1 MMTTMYKQTFLAAA
15 LAGALAFIPCVR
27 AADVTSAEARAIAKE
42 AYIYGFPLVDNY
54 RIQYSYFQDKQ
65 DPNYKLP
72 WNQLI
77 NIPRVY
83 TPEDTAIQTPNSDTP
98 YSFIGMDLRTEPLVL
113 TVPKIEKNR
122 YFTIQL
128 VDAYTLNFAY
138 IGSRTTGNDGGSY
151 LIAGPNWKGEKPEGI
166 KKVIQSET
174 EFVFGAY
181 RTQLFG
187 PDDMEN
193 VKKIQ
198 AGYEVQPLSEFLG
211 QPVPQA
217 APAIDFVKPLTPE
230 MQKTS
235 PAFYSILNFVLQF
248 CPTHP
253 SERELMDR
261 FVKIGI
267 GGGRSHDAGK
277 LSPEMRTAIKEG
289 MADAL
294 TEYAVLQQQID
305 EKKVTS
311 GQMFGTRD
319 YLKNNYLYRMGAAVN
334 GIYGNSEAE
343 AMYPLLALDNEGQKL
358 DGSKK
363 YTLRFAP
370 GQLPPVNA
378 FWSMTMYRMPEI
390 LLVDNPIDRYLLNS
404 PMLEQFNRDADGGVT
419 FYIQHESPGKDKES
433 NWLPAPQG
441 WFMVVLRLYWPKEEA
456 LGGKWTSPTL
466 NYEK

>member
-1 MMTTMYKQTFLAAA
+1 MKAARRSVLFAAA
-15 LAGALAFIPCVR
+15 LAGTLALKPCAR
-27 AADVTSAEARAIAKE
+27 AADVTPAEARAIAKE

-72 WNQLI
+72 WNRLI

-128 VDAYTLNFAY
+128 IDAYTHNFAY

-151 LIAGPNWKGEKPEGI
+151 LIAGPSWKGEKPASI
-166 KKVIQSET
+166 NKVIQSET
-174 EFVFGAY
+174 EFVFGAF
-181 RTQLFG
+181 RTQLFS

-193 VKKIQ
+193 VKKVQ
-198 AGYEVQPLSEFLG
+198 AGYKVQPLSAFLG
-211 QPVPQA
+211 LPAPKA

-230 MQKTS
+230 AQRTS
-235 PAFYSILNFVLQF
+235 TQFFNELNFILQF
-248 CPTHP
+248 CPTVP
-253 SERELMDR
+253 SEKELMAR
-261 FVKIGI
+261 FAKIGV
-267 GGGRSHDAGK
+267 GGGKSFDASK
-277 LSPEMRTAIKEG
+277 LSPGMRAAIEGG

-294 TEYAVLQQQID
+294 TEYAALQKQID

-319 YLKNNYLYRMGAAVN
+319 YLKNNYLYRMGAAIN
-334 GIYGNSEAE
+334 GIYGNSQAE

-358 DGSKK
+358 DGSKE
-363 YTLRFAP
+363 YTLRFEP

-390 LLVDNPIDRYLLNS
+390 LLVENPIDRYLLNS
-404 PMLEQFNRDADGGVT
+404 PMLDQFKRDADGGLTV
-419 FYIQHESPGKDKES
+419 YIQNESPGKDKAS
-433 NWLPAPQG
+433 NWLPAPRG
-441 WFMVVLRLYWPKEEA
+441 WFMVVMRLYWPKEDA
-456 LGGKWTSPTL
+456 LSGKWTAPTL
-466 NYEK
+466 KRVK

>member
-1 MMTTMYKQTFLAAA
+1 MMTTMYKQTALAAA
-15 LAGALAFIPCVR
+15 LGGALALIQCAR
-27 AADVTSAEARAIAKE
+27 AADVTPAEARAIAKE

-54 RIQYSYFQDKQ
+54 RIQYSYFQDEQ

-128 VDAYTLNFAY
+128 IDAYTFNFAY

-151 LIAGPNWKGEKPEGI
+151 LIAGPNWKGEKPDGI
-166 KKVIQSET
+166 KKLIPSET
-174 EFVFGAY
+174 EFVFGAF
-181 RTQLFG
+181 RTQLFS

-198 AGYEVQPLSEFLG
+198 AGYKVQPLSAFLG
-211 QPVPQA
+211 QPAPKA

-235 PAFYSILNFVLQF
+235 PAFYNILNFVLQF

-253 SERELMDR
+253 SEQKLMER
-261 FVKIGI
+261 LARIGI
-267 GGGRSHDAGK
+267 GGGRSFDAGK

-294 TEYAVLQQQID
+294 TEYAVLQKQID

-334 GIYGNSEAE
+334 GIYGNSQAE

-363 YTLRFAP
+363 YTLRFEP

-390 LLVDNPIDRYLLNS
+390 LLVENPIDRYLLNS
-404 PMLEQFNRDADGGVT
+404 PMLHQFKRDADGGLTV
-419 FYIQHESPGKDKES
+419 YIQHESPGKDKES

-441 WFMVVLRLYWPKEEA
+441 WFMVVMRLYWPKEDA
-456 LGGKWTSPTL
+456 LSGKWTAPTL
-466 NYEK
+466 KRVK